1 MEAAEELTPG
11 PGARALSPERRA
23 PRCLRLADLRR
34 ELGALLFLAGPA
46 FLAQLM
52 VFLIGFV
59 SSVFC
64 GHLGKLELDAV
75 TLAIAVVNVT
85 GVSVGFGLSSA
96 CDTLISQTFGSQNKK
111 HVGVILQR
119 GVLVLLLCCLPCW
132 ALFLNT
138 QLILL
143 LCRQDPAVSRL
154 TQTYVMI
161 FIPALP
167 ATFLYTLQVK
177 YLLNQGIVLPQMVT
191 GVAANLVNA
200 LANYLFLYQM
210 HLGVMGSALAN
221 TVSQFTLAL
230 LLFLY
235 ILAKRLHQDTW
246 GGWSWECLQDWGP
259 FFRLAI
265 PSMLMLC
272 IEWWA
277 YEIGSFLSGVLGMV
291 ELGAQ
296 SIAYELAVIVYM
308 VPTGFSVAA
317 SVRVGNALGAG
328 DIEQAKTSSAV
339 ALLVTG
345 LFAVIFC
352 VLLLGCKDVVGYVF
366 TKDREIISLV
376 AQVVPIYAV
385 SHLFEGLACTCGGIL
400 RGTGN
405 QKAGAIINAVGYYV
419 LGLPIGISLMFAAG
433 LGLLGLWSGI
443 TICTISQA
451 ACFLGFIARLNWKEA
466 CQQAQ
471 EHANLKRRMAGN
483 GTAMLPQ
490 DPLCPDE
497 KYPFK
502 VLSSFSP
509 PVGPENRGGMLI
521 RDVGQKEETQSDQQM
536 RQEEY
541 LEVHPRAAWRLSGR
555 QLVLRRGLLLLAV
568 LVILLVGILVKV
580 YVRVP

>member
-23 PRCLRLADLRR
+23 PRCLPLADLRR

-52 VFLIGFV
+52 VFLVGFV

-75 TLAIAVVNVT
+75 TLAIA
-85 GVSVGFGLSSA
+85 GAVSVLT
-96 CDTLISQTFGSQNKK
+96 CCQNKK

-143 LCRQDPAVSRL
+143 LCRQDPA
-154 TQTYVMI
+154 
-161 FIPALP
+161 

-277 YEIGSFLSGVLGMV
+277 YEIGSFLSGQRGAGWWWLGDSQGPW
-291 ELGAQ
+291 EAR
-296 SIAYELAVIVYM
+296 SH

-466 CQQAQ
+466 CQQVTIDA
-471 EHANLKRRMAGN
+471 A
-483 GTAMLPQ
+483 
-490 DPLCPDE
+490 
-497 KYPFK
+497 
-502 VLSSFSP
+502 VLSFSP

>member
-1 MEAAEELTPG
+1 MTLAEGGSSLAVQWLGLGAFTAKGPVSVPDQGIKIPQIQLPPALTFSQPQPSLTPHPLL
-11 PGARALSPERRA
+11 PGTVSQTDRALSI
-23 PRCLRLADLRR
+23 
-34 ELGALLFLAGPA
+34 

-52 VFLIGFV
+52 VFLVGFV

-75 TLAIAVVNVT
+75 TLAIAVINVT

-167 ATFLYTLQVK
+167 SVVPMGLQRGPSF
-177 YLLNQGIVLPQMVT
+177 QGIVLPQMVT

-277 YEIGSFLSGVLGMV
+277 YEIGSFLSGQRGAGWWWLGDSQGPW
-291 ELGAQ
+291 EAR
-296 SIAYELAVIVYM
+296 SH

-466 CQQAQ
+466 CQQVTIDA
-471 EHANLKRRMAGN
+471 
-483 GTAMLPQ
+483 
-490 DPLCPDE
+490 
-497 KYPFK
+497 

-536 RQEEY
+536 CQEEY

>member
-11 PGARALSPERRA
+11 PGGRALSPERRA

-34 ELGALLFLAGPA
+34 ELRALLFLAGPA

-167 ATFLYTLQVK
+167 AQV
-177 YLLNQGIVLPQMVT
+177 
-191 GVAANLVNA
+191 
-200 LANYLFLYQM
+200 
-210 HLGVMGSALAN
+210 
-221 TVSQFTLAL
+221 
-230 LLFLY
+230 
-235 ILAKRLHQDTW
+235 
-246 GGWSWECLQDWGP
+246 
-259 FFRLAI
+259 
-265 PSMLMLC
+265 
-272 IEWWA
+272 
-277 YEIGSFLSGVLGMV
+277 
-291 ELGAQ
+291 
-296 SIAYELAVIVYM
+296 
-308 VPTGFSVAA
+308 
-317 SVRVGNALGAG
+317 
-328 DIEQAKTSSAV
+328 
-339 ALLVTG
+339 
-345 LFAVIFC
+345 
-352 VLLLGCKDVVGYVF
+352 
-366 TKDREIISLV
+366 
-376 AQVVPIYAV
+376 
-385 SHLFEGLACTCGGIL
+385 
-400 RGTGN
+400 
-405 QKAGAIINAVGYYV
+405 
-419 LGLPIGISLMFAAG
+419 
-433 LGLLGLWSGI
+433 
-443 TICTISQA
+443 
-451 ACFLGFIARLNWKEA
+451 
-466 CQQAQ
+466 
-471 EHANLKRRMAGN
+471 HANLKRRMAGN
-483 GTAMLPQ
+483 RTATLPQ
-490 DPLCPDE
+490 DPLC
-497 KYPFK
+497 
-502 VLSSFSP
+502 

-536 RQEEY
+536 HQEEC
-541 LEVHPRAAWRLSGR
+541 LEVHQGHVELSGR